1 MKILNFGS
9 CNIDYVY
16 SLEHIVNV
24 GETETTHKLEVFP
37 GGKGLNQSI
46 AIAKAGVKVYHA
58 GCVGYDGGM
67 LTDILQC
74 NGVDITYLKMVDAK
88 NGHAVIQV
96 SSKGENSIFLY
107 PGSNEMITKD
117 HIDAVLEN
125 FDKGDLLIL
134 QNEINDV
141 DYIVK
146 KAYETGM
153 CIILNPSPFNEKIC
167 KVNFDMLSYLV
178 INEVELIGISGCSE
192 PEEGL
197 VYLKNH
203 YPSLKII
210 ITLGE
215 NGSVLFDG
223 TQEFWQPAYKVN
235 VVDTT
240 SAGDAFLGYFVAEL
254 SKGKEYSQILK
265 IASAASAI
273 TVSRKGAAPSIPNK
287 DELMSLFDGLKESKS
302 NSQSQT
308 LYEQIDSYIEQNI
321 KTANLEELSQ
331 VLGYSAVYT
340 GRIVNKLMG
349 ENFTKVVIAKRCK
362 TAAYML
368 LNTNCSVHDIISTVG
383 YENESFFRKTF
394 KQKYGKTP
402 LEYRKARNCYDKRT
416 EN

>member
-46 AIAKAGVKVYHA
+46 AVAKAGAKICHA
-58 GCVGYDGGM
+58 GCVGYDGEM
-67 LTDILQC
+67 LTDILSE
-74 NGVDITYLKMVDAK
+74 NGVDITYLKTVDSK

-125 FDKGDLLIL
+125 FRTGDFLIL

-141 DYIVK
+141 DYIVE
-146 KAYETGM
+146 KAYKKGM
-153 CIILNPSPFNEKIC
+153 CIILNPSPFNEKIR
-167 KVNFDMLSYLV
+167 KINLSMLSYLV
-178 INEVELIGISGCSE
+178 INEVELVGISGCSE
-192 PEEGL
+192 LEEGL
-197 VYLKNH
+197 ATLKNRF
-203 YPSLKII
+203 PTLKII
-210 ITLGE
+210 LTLGE
-215 NGSVLFDG
+215 NGSVLYDG
-223 TQEFWQPAYKVN
+223 SKEIWQPSYKVN

-240 SAGDAFLGYFVAEL
+240 SAGDTFLGYFVAEL

-265 IASAASAI
+265 TASAASAI

-287 DELMSLFDGLKESKS
+287 DEVMSLFDGLKESKS
-302 NSQSQT
+302 NPKSKT
-308 LYEQIDSYIEQNI
+308 LYEQIDRYIEQNI

-331 VLGYSAVYT
+331 ILGYSTVYT

-349 ENFTKVVIAKRCK
+349 ENFAKVVIAKRCK
-362 TAAYML
+362 MAAHML
-368 LNTNCSVHDIISTVG
+368 LNTNHSVHDIIGMVG

-402 LEYRKARNCYDKRT
+402 LEYRKARN
-416 EN
+416 

>member
-1 MKILNFGS
+1 
-9 CNIDYVY
+9 
-16 SLEHIVNV
+16 
-24 GETETTHKLEVFP
+24 
-37 GGKGLNQSI
+37 
-46 AIAKAGVKVYHA
+46 
-58 GCVGYDGGM
+58 
-67 LTDILQC
+67 
-74 NGVDITYLKMVDAK
+74 
-88 NGHAVIQV
+88 
-96 SSKGENSIFLY
+96 
-107 PGSNEMITKD
+107 
-117 HIDAVLEN
+117 
-125 FDKGDLLIL
+125 
-134 QNEINDV
+134 
-141 DYIVK
+141 
-146 KAYETGM
+146 
-153 CIILNPSPFNEKIC
+153 
-167 KVNFDMLSYLV
+167 MLSYLV

-215 NGSVLFDG
+215 NGSV
-223 TQEFWQPAYKVN
+223 
-235 VVDTT
+235 
-240 SAGDAFLGYFVAEL
+240 
-254 SKGKEYSQILK
+254 
-265 IASAASAI
+265 
-273 TVSRKGAAPSIPNK
+273 
-287 DELMSLFDGLKESKS
+287 LFDGLKESKS